1 MRFDCILPENERN
14 LIMAVKR
21 IAEIRR
27 ETRETCI
34 ECTLNLD
41 GSGIA
46 NIDTPIPFVNHML
59 ELFTKHGF
67 FDLTVKARGDVEV
80 DYHHTMEDLGLVL
93 GQAIAEAAGDKQGIR
108 RYGSFLLPMD
118 EALAEIALD
127 LSGRPYL
134 VYDVKMPAVQ
144 VGDID
149 VQLFHEFFQAL
160 CVKAGLNLHIRLLAG
175 NEAHHCLEAIFKGFA
190 KALDQATT
198 CDPRIE
204 GVLSTKGSLD

>member
-1 MRFDCILPENERN
+1 
-14 LIMAVKR
+14 
-21 IAEIRR
+21 
-27 ETRETCI
+27 
-34 ECTLNLD
+34 
-41 GSGIA
+41 
-46 NIDTPIPFVNHML
+46 
-59 ELFTKHGF
+59 
-67 FDLTVKARGDVEV
+67 
-80 DYHHTMEDLGLVL
+80 
-93 GQAIAEAAGDKQGIR
+93 
-108 RYGSFLLPMD
+108 MD

-134 VYDVKMPAVQ
+134 VYDVKMPAAQ

-190 KALDQATT
+190 KALDQATSY
-198 CDPRIE
+198 DPRIE

>member
-1 MRFDCILPENERN
+1 MESKNRQAAVER
-14 LIMAVKR
+14 V
-21 IAEIRR
+21 
-27 ETRETCI
+27 TRETSI
-34 ECTLNLD
+34 NLTFNID
-41 GSGIA
+41 GSGKSAI
-46 NIDTPIPFVNHML
+46 NTGIGFLDHML
-59 ELFTKHGF
+59 TLFGSHSRFGLK
-67 FDLTVKARGDVEV
+67 VECKGDTYV
-80 DYHHTMEDLGLVL
+80 DYHHTVEDVGIALG
-93 GQAIAEAAGDKQGIR
+93 EAFAAAVGNKAGIV
-108 RYGSFLLPMD
+108 RYGDIMLPMD

-134 VYDVKMPAVQ
+134 VYDVKMPAAQ

-190 KALDQATT
+190 KALDQATSY
-198 CDPRIE
+198 DSRIE